1 MKKVNL
7 ILVVLLLFSSFAAA
21 QKGKAILILKD
32 STHINGIGEISGFSS
47 IVTVKFKNDTLKSKT
62 FRSKEII
69 GIDILENNYYRKF
82 RFKYIDGAKFPEILE
97 VVSIDNLSLYV
108 RIYEGRVLSN
118 SHYNEPIAMVG
129 QAPNQVIKLDN
140 GQEIKVVQS
149 RNLYMSADIPRY
161 SYYVGI
167 GQSDKVE
174 HLYTKG
180 LPFAEGFKKSLKKYF
195 KNCPELL
202 AKVENDEYSN
212 DELLSVLEFYNRNCA
227 DIKSEGK

>member
-1 MKKVNL
+1 MKIQKL
-7 ILVVLLLFSSFAAA
+7 IIILLFTGFASA

-32 STHINGIGEISGFSS
+32 STQINGIGEISGFSS

-62 FRSKEII
+62 YRSKEII

-97 VVSIDNLSLYV
+97 IVSIDNLSLYV

-118 SHYNEPIAMVG
+118 SYYNEPISMVG
-129 QAPNQVIKLDN
+129 KAPNQMIKLDN
-140 GQEIKVVQS
+140 GQEIKVVQN
-149 RNLYMSADIPRY
+149 RNLYMSVDIPRY
-161 SYYVGI
+161 SYYVGS

-195 KNCPELL
+195 KDCPKLIE
-202 AKVENDEYSN
+202 KIENDEYSS
-212 DELLSVLEFYNRNCA
+212 DKLLSVLEFYNRNCLNV
-227 DIKSEGK
+227 ISEGK

>member
-1 MKKVNL
+1 MKRQNL
-7 ILVVLLLFSSFAAA
+7 IILILFIFSGLIYA

-32 STHINGIGEISGFSS
+32 STQINGIGEISGFSS
-47 IVTVKFKNDTLKSKT
+47 IVTIKFKNDTLKSKT
-62 FRSKEII
+62 YRSKEII

-97 VVSIDNLSLYV
+97 IVSIDNLSLYV

-118 SHYNEPIAMVG
+118 SFYNEPITMIG
-129 QAPNQVIKLDN
+129 QAPNQIIKLDN

-149 RNLYMSADIPRY
+149 SNLYMSVDIPRY
-161 SYYVGI
+161 SYYVGS

-180 LPFAEGFKKSLKKYF
+180 LPFAESFKKSLKKYF
-195 KNCPELL
+195 KDCSE
-202 AKVENDEYSN
+202 AGRK
-212 DELLSVLEFYNRNCA
+212 NR
-227 DIKSEGK
+227 K